1 MNNDVKIG
9 DQNPVSGSQVQ
20 PLVPVGLPNKE
31 IAGVASPVSE
41 FVTRSGAEAIPNIPR
56 EASAHI
62 EVINDNPNLTPEH
75 RELGVD
81 HAGPN
86 VLVPTSPSEKI
97 TLPMSEEDM
106 AKLEAGQDDDS
117 GKGLLILIKKTIKR
131 AMRLS

>member
-1 MNNDVKIG
+1 MNNDIKIG
-9 DQNPVSGSQVQ
+9 DKNPVSGSQVQ

-31 IAGVASPVSE
+31 IAGVAAPVSE
-41 FVTRSGAEAIPNIPR
+41 LITRSGSEAIPNIPP

-62 EVINDNPNLTPEH
+62 EVINDNPSLTPEH
-75 RELGVD
+75 KELGVD
-81 HAGPN
+81 HAGPH
-86 VLVPTSPSEKI
+86 VPVSTSPSGKV